1 MLRCI
6 RCKEDTDY
14 FKTEEGWA
22 AYEETCEDFNWGDM
36 ETYIPD
42 AFFKPCGVAH
52 CDGYVYPAYLWI
64 RMSFRVMGFE
74 RMKLLD
80 FETGSVRDTGRKNA
94 PGF

>member
-6 RCKEDTDY
+6 SCKEDTDY

-52 CDGYVYPAYLWI
+52 CDGYVYPCCDVIGILVDQDELSGDGI
-64 RMSFRVMGFE
+64 
-74 RMKLLD
+74 
-80 FETGSVRDTGRKNA
+80 
-94 PGF
+94 